1 MKKSERIFYES
12 SSQLPLPRELS
23 TPEKSGIQPSLR
35 IRDTSWRIKILG
47 QTSN

>member
-23 TPEKSGIQPSLR
+23 TPEKSGIHIFGQPLNYNCYSL
-35 IRDTSWRIKILG
+35 SL
-47 QTSN
+47 